1 MISPDV
7 INFIENEISIRCGT
21 NDPER
26 ETVNKNL
33 SVLTVPEEWLSY
45 LKLTWKYFQ
54 KLDLRGVFVF
64 GKENFSYFDMFD
76 LENWYNNLSDDA
88 FSKYESTKEEVK
100 AVLVGTGEKG
110 DTCFG
115 KVAGFYK
122 DLFGQSLDQVYRI

>member
-1 MISPDV
+1 
-7 INFIENEISIRCGT
+7 
-21 NDPER
+21 
-26 ETVNKNL
+26 
-33 SVLTVPEEWLSY
+33 
-45 LKLTWKYFQ
+45 
-54 KLDLRGVFVF
+54 
-64 GKENFSYFDMFD
+64 MFD

-122 DLFGQSLDQVYRI
+122 DLFGSTLDQVNRIFFRVKNESYKFFKKKSFQ

>member
-1 MISPDV
+1 MAQKEKQFPKIWVFWP
-7 INFIENEISIRCGT
+7 
-21 NDPER
+21 
-26 ETVNKNL
+26 
-33 SVLTVPEEWLSY
+33 Y
-45 LKLTWKYFQ
+45 LKSDFFSKLTLKSFQ
-54 KLDLRGVFVF
+54 KLDLRGVFGL
-64 GKENFSYFDMFD
+64 GKEDFSYFDMFD

-122 DLFGQSLDQVYRI
+122 DLFGSTLDQVKFLLLFDHKYF